1 VDFSY
6 IWGDALPELDRMAPD
21 LRIINLETSVT
32 NSEDFWREKGINYR
46 MSPENFP
53 CISAAGIDYC
63 SLSNNHVLDW
73 GYQGLED
80 TLAVLRRAGVGFS
93 GAGCNTEEARSPAI
107 LTVAGKGRV
116 VINSFGTE
124 SSGIPLRWAAGKDRP
139 GVNLLQDLT
148 LDTARQIGNDIS
160 SYKKQGDIVALSI
173 HWGGN
178 WGYPIPDNHI
188 RFAHNLIDYAGVD
201 LIHGHSSHHF
211 KSVEIYRN
219 KLILYGCGDFLND
232 YEGISGYELFRG
244 DLGLMYFA
252 EIDPR
257 TGNLISLQMTP
268 TRIRNM
274 RVNRAG
280 PEDIKWMEE
289 VLDRECKKFGP
300 GVILNENGM
309 LVLK

>member
-1 VDFSY
+1 
-6 IWGDALPELDRMAPD
+6 M
-21 LRIINLETSVT
+21 
-32 NSEDFWREKGINYR
+32 
-46 MSPENFP
+46 
-53 CISAAGIDYC
+53 
-63 SLSNNHVLDW
+63 
-73 GYQGLED
+73 
-80 TLAVLRRAGVGFS
+80 GFS
-93 GAGCNTEEARSPAI
+93 GAGCNIEEARSPAI
-107 LTVAGKGRV
+107 LTIEGKGRV
-116 VINSFGTE
+116 VIYSFGTE
-124 SSGIPLRWAAGKDRP
+124 SSGIPLRWAAGKDMP
-139 GVNLLQDLT
+139 GVNLLQDLS

-173 HWGGN
+173 HWGRN
-178 WGYPIPDNHI
+178 WGYQIPDNHI
-188 RFAHNLIDYAGVD
+188 QFAHDLIDHAGVD

-211 KSVEIYRN
+211 KSIEIYRN

-232 YEGISGYELFRG
+232 YEGISGYEFFRG

-268 TRIRNM
+268 TKIRNM

-280 PEDIKWMEE
+280 PEDIKWMEK